1 MMERWENRYA
11 NGRKGGKLRQ
21 EHSRLDRFLI
31 PASIV
36 MAIVLVALVITT
48 VQSAA
53 FRGEAKDMMIARA
66 ITECSDA
73 VNHVNN
79 LSRTNGSDT
88 MGTLGKI
95 RANIKAV
102 ETMSSMRQS
111 LYGGALAPQSTF
123 AELYGII
130 DSYSAKLKNGSAT
143 IDELTRL
150 GEVLTGLQQLLQ
162 DAR

>member
-102 ETMSSMRQS
+102 DVLSNMRQT
-111 LYGGALAPQSTF
+111 LFGRPLAPQSTF
-123 AELYGII
+123 TELYAII
-130 DSYSAKLKNGSAT
+130 DSYSAKYLKGSVAT
-143 IDELTRL
+143 EELTNL
-150 GEVLTGLQQLLQ
+150 GAGLTNLQNLLQ
-162 DAR
+162 EVR